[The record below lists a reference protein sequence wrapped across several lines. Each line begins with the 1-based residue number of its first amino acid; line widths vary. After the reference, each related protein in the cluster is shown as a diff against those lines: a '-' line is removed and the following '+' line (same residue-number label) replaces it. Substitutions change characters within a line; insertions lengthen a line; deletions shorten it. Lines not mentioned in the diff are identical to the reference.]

1 MRRREVALAR
11 YDFPLKHYVCALLM
25 WCAGV
30 AQAAIPSLL
39 SELMQN
45 HRRLVVLSETAA
57 PHLLG
62 EARRAG
68 HYLFV
73 RNQHLIRDITHEVQF
88 GPVGA
93 KLAVSTSSQRYRE
106 LTREADAA
114 VKLEGDQLAL
124 RAPLQALVQADFLH
138 GLDRED
144 IRRRLNAIGDVR
156 RRFGADV
163 DEAARAATTAAR
175 KPARPLWD
183 AYVKSLTADFS
194 AERVISRLDEDI
206 FTLPPDTGDFS
217 EAAAR
222 ARFLEWDGTELPAR
236 TVLLTFDDGPHA
248 THTPRVLDILKA
260 HSVHAIFFMVGR
272 NLGTVQ
278 DGVAVPGSNLDIV
291 KRMVAEGHAVGNHSF
306 THPVLPKLSNER
318 LAREIADTQLLL
330 NAMAPAAVTPSD
342 RTART
347 RTLRFP
353 FGARNDRVLAEIDG
367 RRLRSVMWNVDSLDW
382 ADPVPE
388 SIVQRVL
395 REVERDERGI
405 ILMHDIQARTV
416 DALPRIIVGLKLR
429 GYTFLRWDGTR
440 IAPEAAPE
448 ADVKSGR

>member
-1 MRRREVALAR
+1 MLGASL
-11 YDFPLKHYVCALLM
+11 
-25 WCAGV
+25 
-30 AQAAIPSLL
+30 AQAAIPSLV
-39 SELMQN
+39 SELVQN
-45 HRRLVVLSETAA
+45 HRRLVVLAETAA
-57 PHLLG
+57 PHMQG

-73 RNQHLIRDITHEVQF
+73 RNQHLIRDITHEVQS
-88 GPVGA
+88 GPAGVNFAPG
-93 KLAVSTSSQRYRE
+93 TPSQRYRE
-106 LTREADAA
+106 FVREADAT
-114 VKLEGDQLAL
+114 VKVEGDQFAL
-124 RAPLQALVQADFLH
+124 RAPLQALVQAEFLQ
-138 GLDRED
+138 GIDRED
-144 IRRRLNAIGDVR
+144 IRRRLTAIGDVR

-163 DEAARAATTAAR
+163 EEGVHSANTTAR
-175 KPARPLWD
+175 KPLRPLWD
-183 AYVKSLTADFS
+183 AYVKSLTADIS

-206 FTLPPDTGDFS
+206 FSAPPDSSDFT

-222 ARFLEWDGTELPAR
+222 ARFLEWDGTELPPR

-260 HSVHAIFFMVGR
+260 HQVHAIFFMVGR

-278 DGVAVPGSNLDIV
+278 DGVAVPGSNTDIV

-306 THPVLPKLSNER
+306 THPVLPKLNNER

-330 NAMAPAAVTPSD
+330 NAMTPAAATPAE

-382 ADPVPE
+382 ADPIPE

-395 REVERDERGI
+395 REVERDGRGI
-405 ILMHDIQARTV
+405 ILMHDIQARAV
-416 DALPRIIVGLKLR
+416 DALPRIITELKQR
-429 GYTFLRWDGTR
+429 GFTFLRWDGLR
-440 IAPEAAPE
+440 IATDAVPE
-448 ADVKSGR
+448 ADAKAPTPTIK